1 VTLGQVAG
9 LIAALAFA
17 GLVVFISLTLMRVQG
32 LLLSTQDLLKDVQ
45 RTAIPVLEEVR
56 QTVATLNVELDRVD
70 GIMAA
75 AESVS
80 SSVSNVTRLVTS
92 AATNPL
98 IKGLSLLA
106 GARAGMRSFGRRGKD
121 TGKGE
126 PKA

>member
-1 VTLGQVAG
+1 MTLGQVAG

-45 RTAIPVLEEVR
+45 RTAVPVLEEVR

-80 SSVSNVTRLVTS
+80 SSVSNVARLVTS

-98 IKGLSLLA
+98 IKG
-106 GARAGMRSFGRRGKD
+106 
-121 TGKGE
+121 
-126 PKA
+126 

>member
-1 VTLGQVAG
+1 MTLGQVAG

-45 RTAIPVLEEVR
+45 RTAVPVLEEVR

-80 SSVSNVTRLVTS
+80 SSVSNVARLVTS

-106 GARAGMRSFGRRGKD
+106 GARAGMRSFGRRGK
-121 TGKGE
+121 GKAKDAKE
-126 PKA
+126 